1 MSGKKS
7 KKAQPIVYL
16 YVEGGVVQ
24 GARAKVPGIAVEI
37 FDIEDKKDEGMTG
50 DAIDA
55 ECDKIEEQCPNPI
68 F

>member
-7 KKAQPIVYL
+7 KKTQPIVYL

-24 GARAKVPGIAVEI
+24 GARANVPGIAVEI
-37 FDIEDKKDEGMTG
+37 FDVEDKADEGMTG
-50 DAIDA
+50 DAIEA
-55 ECDKIEEQCPNPI
+55 EWNKIEKQCPHPI